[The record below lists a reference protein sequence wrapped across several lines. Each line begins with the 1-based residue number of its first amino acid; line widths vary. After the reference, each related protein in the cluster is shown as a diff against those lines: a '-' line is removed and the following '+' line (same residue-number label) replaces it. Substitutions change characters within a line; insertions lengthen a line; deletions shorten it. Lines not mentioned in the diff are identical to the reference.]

1 MCPTNGKGQSFPF
14 VQGHI
19 LPYELQG
26 VGGSPCCVLK
36 LVKILCDFFH
46 LSVNRIYGNRPE
58 KVFRLENEGEKLKER
73 LENMTFNL
81 LICYGFLQ
89 ISLRCPCEMA
99 GVLLCLVWFFSG
111 KA

>member
-1 MCPTNGKGQSFPF
+1 MS
-14 VQGHI
+14 
-19 LPYELQG
+19 G

-58 KVFRLENEGEKLKER
+58 KVFRLENEREKLKER

-89 ISLRCPCEMA
+89 ISLEKEA
-99 GVLLCLVWFFSG
+99 HVKWLEFFFAWFGFF
-111 KA
+111 